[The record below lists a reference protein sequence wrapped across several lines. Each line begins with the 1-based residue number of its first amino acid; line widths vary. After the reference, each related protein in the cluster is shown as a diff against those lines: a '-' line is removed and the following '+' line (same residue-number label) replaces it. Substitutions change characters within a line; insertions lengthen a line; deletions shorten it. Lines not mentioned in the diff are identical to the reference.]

1 MPTVLK
7 AFIPTLSKRKGTASM
22 AGKRTPVSKQNEIKR
37 LIGLNLSSR
46 AIARALGVSR
56 NKVAV
61 LKASQESSETS
72 QLPAPLPQPA
82 WTTNVDWNAVE
93 RDFRA
98 GTTLAVL
105 WQELSES
112 GRIQVQYPAFW
123 KQFSKKFPEVKV
135 SMHRVF
141 APGSRIE
148 IDYCD
153 GLDFYDP
160 ISGEIQSTQL
170 FVGTLC
176 HSRYAFAEFSLTQKS
191 QDFLSSHVRMFEYFG
206 GVAEMLS
213 PDNLK
218 SAVTKSHRYDPEVN
232 PAYTRLAEHYQIAV
246 VPARVRTPKDK
257 AIVERTIQIFQK
269 WFFGQVRNRTFTS
282 LVELNTCLREH
293 LTAFNGRNHR
303 IFRRSRTEMFLDE
316 RKHLR
321 ELPAQPYLVSTHT
334 TARLHPDC
342 HLSFEK
348 NFYSAPEN
356 LRGELL
362 DVWASEKLV
371 EVFHKGERVA
381 THNRIAGKGN
391 FATKKSHYPEAQR
404 VYAETTPSFVL
415 QTALRIGPQTHQFIE
430 RLLSSET
437 PLRHLRR
444 AQGIVRLGKDHPH
457 SHLEE
462 ACTKALQLNQSSYGF
477 IERILKN
484 RKGVMNSNT
493 KHYSSEQSIQR
504 GENPFLRGNTLLH

>member
-1 MPTVLK
+1 
-7 AFIPTLSKRKGTASM
+7 M

-37 LIGLNLSSR
+37 LIGLDLSNR

-56 NKVAV
+56 NKVAA
-61 LKASQESSETS
+61 LKSGSESSDGS
-72 QLPAPLPQPA
+72 LPPA
-82 WTTNVDWNAVE
+82 DVPPPEWTKNVDWKALE
-93 RDFRA
+93 SDFRA
-98 GTTLAVL
+98 GTTLAIL

-112 GRIQVQYPAFW
+112 GQIQVQYPAFW
-123 KQFSKKFPEVKV
+123 KQFSKRFPDAKV

-141 APGSRIE
+141 KPGSRIE

-160 ISGEIQSTQL
+160 ISGEVHSTQL

-206 GVAEMLS
+206 GVAETLS

-218 SAVTKSHRYDPEVN
+218 SAVTKSHRYDPELN
-232 PAYTRLAEHYQIAV
+232 PAYTRLAEHYQVAV

-293 LTAFNGRNHR
+293 LIAFNGRKHR
-303 IFRRSRTEMFLDE
+303 IFRQSRTEMFLEE
-316 RKHLR
+316 RKALR
-321 ELPAQPYLVSTHT
+321 VLPAEPYLVSTHT

-348 NFYSAPEN
+348 NFYSAPEH

-371 EVFHKGERVA
+371 EIFYKGERVA
-381 THNRIAGKGN
+381 THSKIAGQGN
-391 FATKKSHYPEAQR
+391 FVTKKSHYPEAQR
-404 VYAETTPSFVL
+404 VYAESTPSFLL
-415 QTALRIGPQTHQFIE
+415 QTAQKIGPKTHQFIE
-430 RLLSSET
+430 KLLSSET

-444 AQGIVRLGKDHPH
+444 AQGIVRLGKEHPH

-462 ACTKALQLNQSSYGF
+462 ACAKALQLNQNSYGF
-477 IERILKN
+477 IERVLKN
-484 RKGVMNSNT
+484 RKGEMNRNT
-493 KHYSSEQSIQR
+493 NNYPSEQNIQR
-504 GENPFLRGNTLLH
+504 GENPFLRGYSLLH